1 MDDRRRDF
9 LKAASFACAA
19 SLLSPAMARALA
31 TPARRVHGSI
41 QDVQHVVILMQE
53 NRSFDHYFGCLR
65 GVRGYGD
72 PRPLTLPSGKSVFH
86 QPREGGVEAAVL
98 PFRLNS
104 ESTSAECM
112 ASLDHTWKGQHS
124 LWRNHDAWI
133 PVKGPLT
140 MGYFTREDIPYY
152 YALADAFTVC
162 DAYHCS
168 IFGPTNPNRLFLF
181 TGTSGLTVGAYG
193 LQIVANDDD
202 GNWTADASRDKP
214 DFAGYGWTTYAER
227 LQKAGVSWKLYQE
240 YDNFGDNSLAFF
252 KAFRG
257 LDPSSPLHRGGRAW
271 VEGSNAQNGAHS
283 YGEHLVSAFAKD
295 VAADALPQVS
305 WLVAPTKASE
315 HPDASPGYG
324 EAFTARLIE
333 ALASNPEVFAKTVF
347 LLTYDENDGFFDHA
361 APPIPAVSPT
371 LGATTVSFTG
381 EDFGGTPVGLGP
393 RVPFIA
399 VSPWSRGGFVN
410 SQVFDHTSV
419 IRFLEAR
426 FGVAEPNISPW
437 RRAVTGDL
445 TSVFDF
451 AGAQGFPPALPSTRG
466 VAAQVDAACKLASP
480 AAPERQ
486 ALPTQEA
493 GVRPARPLPYVFHVG
508 GRAQA
513 DGFRLT
519 IDNPGAAG
527 ICLHAQTTGAVL
539 GPWTYTV
546 EGGKSL
552 TAVAPVVDKVS
563 GRYELTVYGP
573 NGFMRAF
580 KGAGPSE
587 PGVEARYEPDHHRLV
602 LRLRNDTPT
611 AQDLVVSPGPYLTEA
626 PRRYTLAPGAA
637 VEDAWLLT
645 KSGCWYDLA
654 VTAPSDPNYL
664 RRLAGHMETTKAS
677 VSDPAMAKF
686 AATAY
691 A

>member
-1 MDDRRRDF
+1 MDNRRRDF
-9 LKAASFACAA
+9 LKVASFAGAA

-41 QDVQHVVILMQE
+41 QDVEHVVILMQE
-53 NRSFDHYFGCLR
+53 NRAFDHYFGCLR

-72 PRPLTLPSGKSVFH
+72 PRALTLPSGKSVFH
-86 QPREGGVEAAVL
+86 QPREGGVEEVVL

-104 ESTSAECM
+104 DSTSAECM
-112 ASLDHTWKGQHS
+112 ASLDHNWKGQHS
-124 LWRNHDAWI
+124 LWRNHDAWV

-140 MGYFTREDIPYY
+140 MGYFNREDIPYY

-181 TGTSGLTVGAYG
+181 SGTSGLTVGAYG
-193 LQIVANDDD
+193 LQIVTNDDD
-202 GNWTADASRDKP
+202 GNWTADASRDKK
-214 DFAGYGWTTYAER
+214 DFAPYAWTAYAER
-227 LQKAGVSWKLYQE
+227 LQKAGVTWKVYQE

-257 LDPSSPLHRGGRAW
+257 LDPTSPLHQGGRTW
-271 VEGSNAQNGAHS
+271 VEGSTAENGAHS
-283 YGEHLVSAFAKD
+283 YGEHLVAAFAGD

-324 EAFTARLIE
+324 EAFTARLVE
-333 ALASNPEVFAKTVF
+333 ALAANPQVFAKTVF
-347 LLTYDENDGFFDHA
+347 LLMYDENDGFFDHMP
-361 APPIPAVSPT
+361 PPIPAITPA
-371 LGATTVSFTG
+371 LGATTVTAKG
-381 EDFGGTPVGLGP
+381 EDFAGTPLGLGP

-451 AGAQGFPPALPSTRG
+451 TGAQGFPAALPSTHG
-466 VAAQVDAACKLASP
+466 VVAQVDAACKLAGP
-480 AAPERQ
+480 AVPDLQ

-508 GRAQA
+508 GQA
-513 DGFRLT
+513 EAGGFRLA

-527 ICLHAQTTGAVL
+527 ICLHAHTPGAVL
-539 GPWTYTV
+539 GPWSYTI
-546 EGGKSL
+546 ESAKTL
-552 TAVAPVVDKVS
+552 TALVPVVDKTT
-563 GRYELTVYGP
+563 GRYELTVFGP
-573 NGFMRAF
+573 NGFVRAF
-580 KGAGPSE
+580 KGAGPSALS
-587 PGVEARYEPDHHRLV
+587 VETAYDADAHRLV
-602 LRLRNDTPT
+602 LRLRNDT
-611 AQDLVVSPGPYLTEA
+611 AASHELVVTPRAYLADA
-626 PRRYTLAPGAA
+626 PRRFTLAPGAT
-637 VEDAWLLT
+637 VEDAWSL
-645 KSGCWYDLA
+645 KGSGRWYDFA
-654 VTAPSDPNYL
+654 VTTAADPHYL
-664 RRLAGHMETTKAS
+664 RRLAGHMDSAKAS
-677 VSDPAMAKF
+677 VSDPAMGR
-686 AATAY
+686 AATAD